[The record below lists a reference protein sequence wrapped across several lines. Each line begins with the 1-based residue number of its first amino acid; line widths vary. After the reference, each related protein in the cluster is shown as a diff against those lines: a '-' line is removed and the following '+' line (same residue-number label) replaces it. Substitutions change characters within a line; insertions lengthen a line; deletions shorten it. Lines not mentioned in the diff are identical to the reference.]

1 MWVPSLNEFRVVLK
15 DNVDWSRGKKVAE
28 LRDEESQG
36 WNSTIV
42 QYIFEEQTTK
52 AILKLE
58 WPINPKEDKL
68 CQMGTCTSSFSVGS
82 CYRKEANLKA
92 EDTNNSF
99 WQKLWKLEI
108 HDQIK
113 IFLWKVTANV
123 TLLEMP
129 QIEELVELMFAA
141 RFVGMSW
148 RQGYT
153 CSKIVLLLRFWCLR
167 ASGTSG
173 WKLNKWRTSKS

>member
-68 CQMGTCTSSFSVGS
+68 C
-82 CYRKEANLKA
+82 
-92 EDTNNSF
+92 
-99 WQKLWKLEI
+99 
-108 HDQIK
+108 
-113 IFLWKVTANV
+113 
-123 TLLEMP
+123 
-129 QIEELVELMFAA
+129 
-141 RFVGMSW
+141 
-148 RQGYT
+148 
-153 CSKIVLLLRFWCLR
+153 
-167 ASGTSG
+167 
-173 WKLNKWRTSKS
+173 